1 MRTHRTALVRSATIP
16 AAGPAKPAYDEYGRA
31 LFYFRHNTLCEA
43 CDLGGTL
50 INCSFCN
57 LTWHQTCA
65 GLASVPAGH
74 FLCPGC
80 VVAESEGQDMGDH
93 GAAFEGSDGSE
104 SDEEKDGGDEWAAGE
119 MFGEQ
124 AFLDHG
130 VLKIPGLW
138 EETNA
143 ETLRRAAVY
152 DCDPIPSS
160 LTPVDMMLLN
170 ISKKYGTPLSAMK
183 EVDHVLSAVI
193 QLCVDSG
200 LPAESVPHI
209 FTRADIRE
217 TGWLDACL
225 AGWLAAWLA
234 ASCLLHYAACCSHVA
249 SYLCTSFVLGSV
261 VCYSTCRVHT

>member
-1 MRTHRTALVRSATIP
+1 
-16 AAGPAKPAYDEYGRA
+16 
-31 LFYFRHNTLCEA
+31 
-43 CDLGGTL
+43 
-50 INCSFCN
+50 
-57 LTWHQTCA
+57 
-65 GLASVPAGH
+65 
-74 FLCPGC
+74 
-80 VVAESEGQDMGDH
+80 MGDH

-143 ETLRRAAVY
+143 EALRRAAVY

-217 TGWLDACL
+217 NE
-225 AGWLAAWLA
+225 
-234 ASCLLHYAACCSHVA
+234 
-249 SYLCTSFVLGSV
+249 FKRV
-261 VCYSTCRVHT
+261 VSEDSPYVTCRVHMLVCLFLSLVRSRPFACVDN